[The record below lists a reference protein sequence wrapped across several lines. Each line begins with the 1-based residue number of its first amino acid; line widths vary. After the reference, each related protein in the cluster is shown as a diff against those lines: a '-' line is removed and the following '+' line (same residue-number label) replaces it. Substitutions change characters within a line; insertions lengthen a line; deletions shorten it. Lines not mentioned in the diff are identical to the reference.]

1 MRKSPGVIW
10 SDGRSWLFD
19 LGSVS
24 GSGIEPS
31 ADKGQCGVGRSATTE
46 PLADSAF
53 KARISVA
60 RPSGGLTAGSAMT
73 LRVEVNNLSNVSR
86 PALGAT
92 DGSYQINL
100 GNHWL
105 DRQGR
110 TVVRDDVRV
119 ALPRDL
125 GPHEEVELLL
135 TVTAPKEPGGYLL
148 ELDMVQERVAWFK
161 QRGSQTA
168 VTVVDR

>member
-1 MRKSPGVIW
+1 
-10 SDGRSWLFD
+10 
-19 LGSVS
+19 
-24 GSGIEPS
+24 
-31 ADKGQCGVGRSATTE
+31 
-46 PLADSAF
+46 
-53 KARISVA
+53 
-60 RPSGGLTAGSAMT
+60 MT